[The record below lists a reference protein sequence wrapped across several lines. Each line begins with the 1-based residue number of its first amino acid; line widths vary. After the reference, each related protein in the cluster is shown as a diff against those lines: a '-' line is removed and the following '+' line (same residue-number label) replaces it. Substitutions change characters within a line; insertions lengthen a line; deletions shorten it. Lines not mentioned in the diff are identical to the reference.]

1 MTKEYN
7 LHKDNKLT
15 VGDKLKD
22 RMGNHYLVVD
32 MKHQIMGHSQYASEV
47 LVECVKGKNKGRT
60 MWVDHYLA
68 SEYKV

>member
-7 LHKDNKLT
+7 INNENKLT

-22 RMGNHYLVVD
+22 QMGNHYLVVD
-32 MKHQIMGHSQYASEV
+32 MRHEPLSHSQYASEV
-47 LVECVKGKNKGRT
+47 LVECLKGKNKGRT

-68 SEYKV
+68 TQYKI

>member
-7 LHKDNKLT
+7 INNENKLT

-22 RMGNHYLVVD
+22 QVGNHYVVVD
-32 MKHQIMGHSQYASEV
+32 MKYPPLSHSQYASEV
-47 LVECVKGKNKGRT
+47 LVECLKGKHKGRT

-68 SEYKV
+68 TGYKV